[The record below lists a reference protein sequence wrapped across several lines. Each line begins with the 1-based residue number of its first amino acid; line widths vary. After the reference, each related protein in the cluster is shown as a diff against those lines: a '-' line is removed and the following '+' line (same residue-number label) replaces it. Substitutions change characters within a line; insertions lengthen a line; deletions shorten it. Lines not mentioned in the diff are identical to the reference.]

1 MLSLEAMRRSLRVVL
16 VTAGAAALLCAPSR
30 AHADTQGTPNQP
42 PEMLAPVE
50 PPPAAAAPATPPPSQ
65 AQPVPTYARY
75 QQRRRHEDTRW
86 YGWQNLIVDGGVIV
100 GGLALSAATAEAGG
114 VVLVTGYFFGGP
126 IVHWS
131 HGQVGRGFASLGIR
145 VAAPLLFAGLGYAV
159 FQRDGSGADLRGLA
173 GAILGFGLG
182 VVSAIVVD
190 AAALAY
196 EKVDEDDDDARA
208 LTRRRQAQRPIVTWS
223 PWAAPRTEGGGMIG
237 LSGTL

>member
-1 MLSLEAMRRSLRVVL
+1 MRRSLRVVL
-16 VTAGAAALLCAPSR
+16 TTTGAAALLCASSH
-30 AHADTQGTPNQP
+30 AQADTQGTPNQP
-42 PEMLAPVE
+42 PEALPPADSPPA
-50 PPPAAAAPATPPPSQ
+50 PPPPPVQ
-65 AQPVPTYARY
+65 VQVVPTYGQY
-75 QQRRRHEDTRW
+75 EQRRHREKTHW

-100 GGLALSAATAEAGG
+100 GGLVLTGATNEAGG

-159 FQRDGSGADLRGLA
+159 FQRDGSGDLRGLA

-182 VVSAIVVD
+182 VLSAIVID

-196 EKVDEDDDDARA
+196 EKVDDEDEDARA
-208 LTRRRQAQRPIVTWS
+208 LTRRRQAQRTFTWS

>member
-1 MLSLEAMRRSLRVVL
+1 M
-16 VTAGAAALLCAPSR
+16 
-30 AHADTQGTPNQP
+30 
-42 PEMLAPVE
+42 
-50 PPPAAAAPATPPPSQ
+50 
-65 AQPVPTYARY
+65 
-75 QQRRRHEDTRW
+75 
-86 YGWQNLIVDGGVIV
+86 
-100 GGLALSAATAEAGG
+100 GGLALSGATAEAGG

-159 FQRDGSGADLRGLA
+159 FQRNGSGEDLRGLA